1 MNFEFVELRLR
12 SLAQAFSIFNFQF
25 SIPFRGD
32 DVALKNNKYQPTY
45 VEGIR
50 RYFFDYE
57 LDEDNKGIPQMSAY
71 ARKLGVTVRTLE
83 NWAKKHK
90 AFGEAYEACLDKQQ
104 ELLKQQQQQ
113 QSAFVFH
120 RKVSFMRNY
129 LPACISATASRT
141 ASAMYSSC
149 SSDRP

>member
-1 MNFEFVELRLR
+1 M
-12 SLAQAFSIFNFQF
+12 
-25 SIPFRGD
+25 
-32 DVALKNNKYQPTY
+32 ALKNNKYQPTY

-57 LDEDNKGIPQMSAY
+57 LDEENKGIPQMSAY

-104 ELLKQQQQQ
+104 ELLINGGL
-113 QSAFVFH
+113 VG
-120 RKVSFMRNY
+120 SFNPKIVQFLLEARSQREKKEAKTEIVVRY
-129 LPACISATASRT
+129 EKTDDHSEDTEG
-141 ASAMYSSC
+141 SSYGA
-149 SSDRP
+149 

>member
-1 MNFEFVELRLR
+1 M
-12 SLAQAFSIFNFQF
+12 
-25 SIPFRGD
+25 
-32 DVALKNNKYQPTY
+32 ALKNNKYQPTY

-104 ELLKQQQQQ
+104 ELLINGGL
-113 QSAFVFH
+113 VG
-120 RKVSFMRNY
+120 SFNPKIVQFLLEARSQREKKEAKTEIVVRY
-129 LPACISATASRT
+129 EKPDDHSEDTEGASYG
-141 ASAMYSSC
+141 A
-149 SSDRP
+149 

>member
-1 MNFEFVELRLR
+1 M
-12 SLAQAFSIFNFQF
+12 
-25 SIPFRGD
+25 
-32 DVALKNNKYQPTY
+32 ALKNNKYQPTY

-57 LDEDNKGIPQMSAY
+57 LDKENKGIPQMSAY

-104 ELLKQQQQQ
+104 ELLINGGL
-113 QSAFVFH
+113 VG
-120 RKVSFMRNY
+120 SFNPKIVQFLLEARSQREKKEAKTEIVVRY
-129 LPACISATASRT
+129 EKTDDHSEDTEG
-141 ASAMYSSC
+141 SSYGA
-149 SSDRP
+149 